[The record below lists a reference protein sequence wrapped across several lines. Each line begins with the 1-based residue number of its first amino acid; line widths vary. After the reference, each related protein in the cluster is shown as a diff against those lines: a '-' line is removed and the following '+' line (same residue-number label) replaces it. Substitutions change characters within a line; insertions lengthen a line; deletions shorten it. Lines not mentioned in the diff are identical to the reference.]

1 MDKGKK
7 KHISLVYQIILL
19 FVVGVI
25 LIGLLTSR
33 VLYGAAYV
41 AVNKEL
47 EARAKATAGDLKDY
61 IEQYPAHEWLLSY
74 WYENYDKLD
83 IEYDAA
89 HSQDTETARKSR
101 LLTERHPGSEYRR
114 THRGQWRA

>member
-7 KHISLVYQIILL
+7 KHISLIYQIILL
-19 FVVGVI
+19 FVVSVI

-47 EARAKATAGDLKDY
+47 EARAKATAGDLKDN
-61 IEQYPAHEWLLSY
+61 ISNIIPDLNTVILT
-74 WYENYDKLD
+74 
-83 IEYDAA
+83 AA
-89 HSQDTETARKSR
+89 N
-101 LLTERHPGSEYRR
+101 
-114 THRGQWRA
+114 

>member
-47 EARAKATAGDLKDY
+47 EARAKATAGDLKDN
-61 IEQYPAHEWLLSY
+61 ISNIIPDLNTVILT
-74 WYENYDKLD
+74 
-83 IEYDAA
+83 AA
-89 HSQDTETARKSR
+89 N
-101 LLTERHPGSEYRR
+101 
-114 THRGQWRA
+114 